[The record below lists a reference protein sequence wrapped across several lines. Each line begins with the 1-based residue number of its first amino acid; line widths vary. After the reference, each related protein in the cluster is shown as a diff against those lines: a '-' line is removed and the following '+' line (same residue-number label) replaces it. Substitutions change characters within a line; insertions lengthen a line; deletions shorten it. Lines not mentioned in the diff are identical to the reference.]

1 LKNHF
6 FRESGE
12 RSVLRRGRRKNPA
25 GGPQSKA
32 ASGFAGVVDLR
43 DLEKCA
49 ISGGDENTQLHSN
62 KPPELDR

>member
-6 FRESGE
+6 FRESGK
-12 RSVLRRGRRKNPA
+12 RSVLRRGRRKIHV
-25 GGPQSKA
+25 GGLQSKA

-43 DLEKCA
+43 ALGNCA
-49 ISGGDENTQLHSN
+49 ISGGDENAKLHSN